1 MKDVLK
7 RNGFDQVEVGT
18 TETFQGREKR
28 VIIVTTVR
36 AQKDLLLFDKR
47 YKLGFVKNEKVR
59 CIWNRVVCNLDSS
72 YCLTYMI

>member
-1 MKDVLK
+1 MKDILK
-7 RNGFDQVEVGT
+7 RHKYDGIEVGT

-36 AQKDLLLFDKR
+36 AQKDLLLFDRK

-59 CIWNRVVCNLDSS
+59 NI
-72 YCLTYMI
+72 